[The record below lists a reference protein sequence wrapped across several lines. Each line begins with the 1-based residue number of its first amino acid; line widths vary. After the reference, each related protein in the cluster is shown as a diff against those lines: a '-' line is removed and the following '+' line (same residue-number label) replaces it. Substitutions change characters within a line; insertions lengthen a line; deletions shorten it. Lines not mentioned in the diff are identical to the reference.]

1 MTEYN
6 RSEAY
11 DLSLFG
17 SQAFSTAIPVIDLP
31 EPEPQKKEKPSA
43 KPKASAVANTRA
55 ETMAE
60 TKQALKIFAVI
71 LVMFSLF
78 VGVLSARLN
87 VYELKALA
95 NEKEILLDEA
105 KSENIRLNMALNALM
120 SREKVEDYAVNVLG
134 MQKIERYQIYYFDD
148 RDGDK
153 VVVSGGDTVNAEIK
167 ADN

>member
-11 DLSLFG
+11 DLNLFG
-17 SQAFSTAIPVIDLP
+17 AESFSTAIPVIDLP
-31 EPEPQKKEKPSA
+31 DPEPQKVKKTAA
-43 KPKASAVANTRA
+43 KPKTTELTKTRA
-55 ETMAE
+55 DSMAE
-60 TKQALKIFAVI
+60 TKQALKVFAVI
-71 LVMFSLF
+71 LIMFSLF

-95 NEKEILLDEA
+95 AEKEIMLDEA
-105 KSENIRLNMALNALM
+105 ISENIRLNMALNALM

-134 MQKIERYQIYYFDD
+134 MQKIERYQIHYFDD

-153 VVVSGGDTVNAEIK
+153 VVVSGGDTVSAKIK

>member
-1 MTEYN
+1 MAN

-43 KPKASAVANTRA
+43 KPKVSSVANTRA

>member
-1 MTEYN
+1 MDN

-11 DLSLFG
+11 DLGLFG
-17 SQAFSTAIPVIDLP
+17 AQAFSTAIPVVDLP
-31 EPEPQKKEKPSA
+31 DPEPQKKEKSSA
-43 KPKASAVANTRA
+43 KPKASSAAKTRA
-55 ETMAE
+55 ESMAE
-60 TKQALKIFAVI
+60 TRQALKIFAVI
-71 LVMFSLF
+71 LVVFSLF
-78 VGVLSARLN
+78 VGILAARLN

-153 VVVSGGDTVNAEIK
+153 VVVSGGDAVNAEIK

>member
-1 MTEYN
+1 M
-6 RSEAY
+6 
-11 DLSLFG
+11 
-17 SQAFSTAIPVIDLP
+17 
-31 EPEPQKKEKPSA
+31 
-43 KPKASAVANTRA
+43 
-55 ETMAE
+55 
-60 TKQALKIFAVI
+60 
-71 LVMFSLF
+71 
-78 VGVLSARLN
+78 
-87 VYELKALA
+87 
-95 NEKEILLDEA
+95 LDEA

>member
-1 MTEYN
+1 M
-6 RSEAY
+6 
-11 DLSLFG
+11 SLFG

-43 KPKASAVANTRA
+43 KPKVSSVANTRA

>member
-1 MTEYN
+1 MAN

-17 SQAFSTAIPVIDLP
+17 SQAFSTAIPVINLP

-43 KPKASAVANTRA
+43 KPKVSSVANTRA

>member
-1 MTEYN
+1 MDN

-11 DLSLFG
+11 DLGLFG
-17 SQAFSTAIPVIDLP
+17 AQAFSTAIPVVDLP
-31 EPEPQKKEKPSA
+31 DPEPQKKEKPSA
-43 KPKASAVANTRA
+43 KPKVSSAAKTRA
-55 ETMAE
+55 ESMAE
-60 TKQALKIFAVI
+60 TRQALKIFAVI

-78 VGVLSARLN
+78 VGILAARLN

-153 VVVSGGDTVNAEIK
+153 VVISGGDAVNAEIK